1 MEQSSCCDFGPSSG
15 KSRRVEEVPESPG
28 PELTILSASVL
39 SPLMNSR
46 IDKIPKI
53 TQKHVRFDIP
63 EDSSSTKVKET
74 ERVTGKRFSL
84 GELQAVA
91 AGQLGPTHNEVVRK
105 IHIDYIC
112 PIRAISRALPRGHRV
127 PRNK

>member
-1 MEQSSCCDFGPSSG
+1 MRTSGAFIIGLPCGTGKAVCIEQSSCCDFGPSSG

-84 GELQAVA
+84 GELK
-91 AGQLGPTHNEVVRK
+91 LSLVV
-105 IHIDYIC
+105 
-112 PIRAISRALPRGHRV
+112 
-127 PRNK
+127 N